1 MRRTRS
7 VVSSVAVSFS
17 VVLLAGPAA
26 AGSLAGS
33 VRTVAGTPLPQ
44 VVVSID
50 GPATSMHA
58 VAGPEGRFRVDPLPP
73 GDYRVSGRVPGLVL
87 ESPPTVHVDDGEAH
101 VDLLFEPAPVR
112 EHVVVAAT
120 RGEAPLSAIGVTA
133 TVVDR
138 DTIAER
144 EPSDLAHLLQD
155 VPGIAV
161 ARAGGVGLQS
171 SAFVRGGE
179 SNFARVLIDGVPI
192 NEPGGAF
199 SFGSQLPLELE
210 RVEVVRGAASSL
222 YGTDA
227 LAGVI
232 QLVTRTAGP
241 AEGVELRGEAE
252 GGSFSWRRYGGGTS
266 GRRGAFDW
274 SLGAT
279 RLDTD
284 NQGPNG
290 DFGETAGA
298 ASLGARFGDR
308 SRLRFVFRGED
319 TSAGTPG
326 PTAFG
331 RPDLDAR
338 FDTASVVLGADWR
351 FVTQAASHQLRVGLA
366 KSDQLSLDPL
376 DSGSY
381 TPTDGARVGAY
392 PLSDTP
398 DPAGFQNDVRR
409 LSAGYET
416 EAHVGRSN
424 LVTAGVDLEHESG
437 RVGSRP
443 DGLIAPTRTNGGA
456 YLQDQVVIGSRL
468 FVTTGARVERNDNF
482 GTRVVP
488 RAAVAWRA
496 ASTSSASTTVRA
508 SAGAGIKEPSFF
520 QSFGESIYA
529 QGNPDLQP
537 ERSRTYDLGVEQ
549 RLGGDRFR
557 AEATVFHQEYLDQI
571 AYHLVDPTT
580 YQGTYVNL
588 GKTRARGLELTC
600 EAAPFPHIRLGG
612 SYTLLDGE
620 VLVSSSDFDP
630 VYAAG
635 QPLLRRPRHQGSLW
649 GRANLGRLTLG
660 ANLVA
665 VGWRTDSDFVGL
677 GLTENRGYARLDAR
691 AHLRIGA
698 ALEAFVAGENLLDSR
713 YQEVLGYPALGRS
726 VRVGIRLRK
735 PFRS

>member
-1 MRRTRS
+1 MRRSFRF
-7 VVSSVAVSFS
+7 VSTLAVSLA
-17 VVLLAGPAA
+17 VLLLAGPAA

-44 VVVSID
+44 VVLSVEGPTVS
-50 GPATSMHA
+50 THV
-58 VAGPEGRFRVDPLPP
+58 VAGPEGRFHLDLLPP

-87 ESPPTVHVDDGEAH
+87 QGVPAVRVDADEARIDI
-101 VDLLFEPAPVR
+101 VFGPAPVR

-120 RGEAPLSAIGVTA
+120 RGEAPLSTIGVTA
-133 TVVDR
+133 TVLDG
-138 DTIAER
+138 DAIAGR
-144 EPSDLAHLLQD
+144 ESSDFAHLLQD
-155 VPGIAV
+155 VPGVAV

-179 SNFARVLIDGVPI
+179 SNFTRVLIDGVPI
-192 NEPGGAF
+192 NEPGGSF
-199 SFGSQLPLELE
+199 TFGSQLPLELE

-241 AEGVELRGEAE
+241 SEADDVRAEGE
-252 GGSFSWRRYGGGTS
+252 GGTFSWRRFGLGSS

-274 SLGAT
+274 NVGAT

-284 NQGPNG
+284 NAQPNG

-298 ASLGARFGDR
+298 ASLGARLGGR
-308 SRLRFVFRGED
+308 STLRLVLRGED
-319 TSAGTPG
+319 ASVGTPG

-338 FDTASVVLGADWR
+338 FDTKGLVMGADWR
-351 FVTQAASHQLRVGLA
+351 LVTHAASHQLRLGFA
-366 KSDQLSLDPL
+366 KSDQLSLNPL
-376 DSGSY
+376 DSGTY

-392 PLSDTP
+392 PISDAP

-409 LSAGYET
+409 LSVGYEL
-416 EAHVGRSN
+416 EAHTGRSN

-437 RVGSRP
+437 EVGSRP
-443 DGLIAPTRTNGGA
+443 AGLIAPTRTNGGA
-456 YLQDQVVIGSRL
+456 YVQDQVVMGSRV

-488 RAAVAWRA
+488 RFAVAWRA
-496 ASTSSASTTVRA
+496 ASRSAASTTFRA

-520 QSFGESIYA
+520 QSFGVSFYA
-529 QGNPDLQP
+529 QGNPRLAP
-537 ERSRTYDLGVEQ
+537 ERSRTYDFGVEQ

-557 AEATVFHQEYLDQI
+557 AEATVFHHDYLDQI
-571 AYHLVDPTT
+571 AYHLVDPAT

-588 GKTRARGLELTC
+588 GKTRARGLELAC
-600 EAAPFPHIRLGG
+600 DAAPTPRLRLGA

-635 QPLLRRPRHQGSLW
+635 RSLLRRPRHQGSIW
-649 GRANLGRLTLG
+649 ARADLGRLTLG
-660 ANLVA
+660 ANVVA
-665 VGWRTDSDFVGL
+665 VGRRTDSDFVGL
-677 GLTENRGYARLDAR
+677 GLTENAGYARVDAR
-691 AHLRIGA
+691 AHLRMGT
-698 ALEAFVAGENLLDSR
+698 ALELFVAGENLFDAR

-726 VRVGIRLRK
+726 VRVGVRLRK
-735 PFRS
+735 LFRS